1 MTTEARIGARTEAR
15 IEAIRVGTLG
25 PAELALR
32 LDALRGTAVYAA
44 YLAAPDQI
52 DVATAELQEELQGF
66 DASVTIS
73 VGSPRD
79 ASTLIATLAA
89 EPAEIVLVQASAFS
103 TADWAVLDRRRS
115 SIAHR
120 GLLVFLTTPVSFDEL
135 MQQAPNLASWLGG
148 QVFAYPAD
156 DDGPQLAAHR
166 EQRLAVLRA
175 WASRTDAEI
184 LEAARRGALPPDPEY
199 AEWLVLLG
207 HSELLN
213 SPAS

>member
-1 MTTEARIGARTEAR
+1 MTGEAMIGVMS
-15 IEAIRVGTLG
+15 VGTLG

-44 YLAAPDQI
+44 YLATPDKI
-52 DVATAELQEELQGF
+52 DIAIAELQEELEGF
-66 DASVTIS
+66 DASATIS
-73 VGSPRD
+73 VSSPRD
-79 ASTLIATLAA
+79 AGALIAMLAA
-89 EPAEIVLVQASAFS
+89 DPAEILLVQASAFS
-103 TADWAVLDRRRS
+103 TADWALLDRRRS

-120 GLLVFLTTPVSFDEL
+120 GLLVFLTTQTSFDEL
-135 MQQAPNLASWLGG
+135 MRQAPNLASWLGG

-166 EQRLAVLRA
+166 EQRLAALRA
-175 WASRTDAEI
+175 WASQTDAEI
-184 LEAARRGALPPDPEY
+184 LEAARRGTLPPDPEY

>member
-1 MTTEARIGARTEAR
+1 MTGEAM
-15 IEAIRVGTLG
+15 IEGMSVGTLG

-44 YLAAPDQI
+44 YLAASDRI
-52 DVATAELQEELQGF
+52 DVAIAELQEELQGF
-66 DASVTIS
+66 DASATIS
-73 VGSPRD
+73 VSSPCD
-79 ASTLIATLAA
+79 AGALIAVLAA
-89 EPAEIVLVQASAFS
+89 DPAEILLVQASAFS
-103 TADWAVLDRRRS
+103 TADWALLDRRRS

-120 GLLVFLTTPVSFDEL
+120 GLLIFVTTQASFDEL
-135 MQQAPNLASWLGG
+135 MRQAPNLASWLGG
-148 QVFAYPAD
+148 QVFAYPD
-156 DDGPQLAAHR
+156 DEPQRAAHR
-166 EQRLAVLRA
+166 AQRLAALRA

-184 LEAARRGALPPDPEY
+184 LEVARRGTLPPDPEY

>member
-1 MTTEARIGARTEAR
+1 MTNEAR
-15 IEAIRVGTLG
+15 IEARIEAMSVATLA

-52 DVATAELQEELQGF
+52 DAAIAELQDELQGF
-66 DASVTIS
+66 DASATIS
-73 VGSPRD
+73 VSAPRD
-79 ASTLIATLAA
+79 AGALIAALAA
-89 EPAEIVLVQASAFS
+89 DPAEILLVQASAFS

-120 GLLVFLTTPVSFDEL
+120 GLLVFFTTPTSFDGL
-135 MQQAPNLASWLGG
+135 MRQAPNLASWLGG

-156 DDGPQLAAHR
+156 GDGPRLAAHR
-166 EQRLAVLRA
+166 EQRLAALRA
-175 WASRTDAEI
+175 WAARTDADI
-184 LEAARRGALPPDPEY
+184 LAAARQGTLPPDPEY